1 MVRLLPTFVAFL
13 TLLSMFFGGNDPFF
27 KILTVGMCAFTSI
40 SYFVIYNRKLYG
52 TENPWFTLG
61 CGWIW
66 AFNAVVQGFLLA
78 NIISKM

>member
-1 MVRLLPTFVAFL
+1 MVRLLPTLVAFL
-13 TLLSMFFGGNDPFF
+13 TLLSMFCGNDPFF
-27 KILTVGMCAFTSI
+27 KTLTVVLCVFTSI
-40 SYFVIYNRKLYG
+40 SYFVIHNRKLYG